1 MNSME
6 EQNNQQSQEEAI
18 QQIYKYAANLLFEQK
33 KSDEETKEC
42 LIKSGLTP
50 EDADYVINEL
60 NNYYKQEERKAGKK
74 NMLYG
79 ALWCIGGIIVTVM
92 TYQAAAGGGTYVVAW
107 GAILYGGIQFI
118 KGVSQML

>member
-1 MNSME
+1 ME

-50 EDADYVINEL
+50 ADADYVINEL

>member
-1 MNSME
+1 ME

-60 NNYYKQEERKAGKK
+60 NTAVEYCAPCHKECSYF
-74 NMLYG
+74 G
-79 ALWCIGGIIVTVM
+79 AT
-92 TYQAAAGGGTYVVAW
+92 
-107 GAILYGGIQFI
+107 F
-118 KGVSQML
+118 